1 VDDVVDDDAD
11 AAVDDPCRLSEE
23 IASDSS
29 VVLLC
34 DDMTQSMVEP
44 VDSDASL
51 GQIQMER
58 RWKAV
63 VVMMNKHPLDT
74 RF

>member
-1 VDDVVDDDAD
+1 VDAVADDDVD
-11 AAVDDPCRLSEE
+11 AAVDPGRLPAE

-29 VVLLC
+29 VVLI
-34 DDMTQSMVEP
+34 DDDITSGMLDTVA
-44 VDSDASL
+44 SDASL
-51 GQIQMER
+51 GRIQLVR

-63 VVMMNKHPLDT
+63 VLAMNKHPLDM